1 MREFCFL
8 NVKNGSTFVINIV
21 ELGAYINLNVSNSV
35 QTWEKFLRKPQSVRL
50 SLKPPRDSESE
61 KGSRRAGLKIMQIKL

>member
-21 ELGAYINLNVSNSV
+21 ELGAYITLNVSNSV
-35 QTWEKFLRKPQSVRL
+35 QTWKKPKSVRL